1 MGSRRKGNKA
11 IGYLTQ
17 SMRWWYRR
25 RKGGIIHPPT
35 HTPTMAKS
43 NEIYV
48 SDQSDQSFWYFAY
61 GSNMRLSTMT
71 GRGIT
76 PLTKE
81 VVEVTTHYLTFD
93 IFGIPYSEPSYASI
107 AEFPSTGTV
116 SVSSPSGFGTRQ
128 VPAVVG
134 VAYLIS
140 AKDRHRLLVSEGSGV
155 VYDWIQVDANILHSQ
170 SSRKTI
176 PVWTLRAKHPLRPN
190 GVPSARYVVY
200 IFDFPSPILDC
211 L

>member
-25 RKGGIIHPPT
+25 RRGGITHPPT
-35 HTPTMAKS
+35 HTPTMAKP
-43 NEIYV
+43 NEIYA

-76 PLTKE
+76 PLTME

-93 IFGIPYSEPSYASI
+93 IFGIPYPEPSYASI

-128 VPAVVG
+128 VPAVG
-134 VAYLIS
+134 WCTT
-140 AKDRHRLLVSEGSGV
+140 GSKSMRTSCTARAAGRRFQYGLYERSIRFV
-155 VYDWIQVDANILHSQ
+155 
-170 SSRKTI
+170 RMGC
-176 PVWTLRAKHPLRPN
+176 PVHDTWYTSLTFL
-190 GVPSARYVVY
+190 
-200 IFDFPSPILDC
+200 SPF
-211 L
+211 